1 MENTCTFSEETGTI
15 SCPIRFRNKSILL
28 CIALIVLIVAGSGIY
43 LYWSLDSKKKTLT
56 RQIENQ
62 LQTLA
67 TSHATTI
74 STWLETLI
82 VQGKRLTDAEM
93 FRIYCTTVDEFAGD
107 ISALILPERTYDKD
121 GPMSEILTRQPLIQV
136 MVEEFAG
143 FSGFVA
149 ARVVNRKAT
158 PFLNAPRTNRPLSMG
173 QKMLIA
179 RTIQLGQAVFSP
191 LRKNDQG
198 LLLDLFLPVFSP
210 DQSGPIKTVAVTM
223 FTINATTNLNEI
235 LSLDPGRDQGEHTLL
250 IEQKGDG
257 FREVVPWLAQ
267 GFRTLEMEGNLMTE
281 QGMNIRQGTS
291 FRGKNRVYAL
301 GQKIPQLDL
310 WVVEEID
317 ESVANKDLRSSML
330 REIVISVLMT
340 LIACL
345 ALVLVWWAIME
356 RERRSIALEFKT
368 MADENERQKNFL
380 DTINATI
387 PELIGLK
394 DNGGRYTY
402 VNQTFAATMGKDIH
416 EVIGLD
422 DGALFGFDTGRRL
435 KKSDNDA
442 MARDTTIGCR
452 ETVFIQSQKHIFQIN
467 KVPFRDEHN
476 ERSGILCVYRDVTI
490 EAEHEKKAEKLVN
503 QTISALVKAVE
514 MSDPYLAGHSQMLKL
529 LAAKLA
535 DSTEMNDDD
544 RKTLDIAATL
554 SQIGKLFVDRNLLA
568 KPGKLSDEE
577 RKAVEQHVEFAA
589 DMLDD
594 IDFGLP
600 VRETVVQS
608 NEFLDGSGYP
618 KGLVNNEITPLARI
632 LCVLN
637 TFCALIKPRSYRAA
651 LAPDQAMA
659 ILKERPDLYDQNVV
673 KALESLLPDPDL
685 QSLLAEF

>member
-1 MENTCTFSEETGTI
+1 
-15 SCPIRFRNKSILL
+15 
-28 CIALIVLIVAGSGIY
+28 
-43 LYWSLDSKKKTLT
+43 
-56 RQIENQ
+56 
-62 LQTLA
+62 
-67 TSHATTI
+67 
-74 STWLETLI
+74 
-82 VQGKRLTDAEM
+82 
-93 FRIYCTTVDEFAGD
+93 
-107 ISALILPERTYDKD
+107 
-121 GPMSEILTRQPLIQV
+121 
-136 MVEEFAG
+136 
-143 FSGFVA
+143 
-149 ARVVNRKAT
+149 
-158 PFLNAPRTNRPLSMG
+158 
-173 QKMLIA
+173 
-179 RTIQLGQAVFSP
+179 
-191 LRKNDQG
+191 
-198 LLLDLFLPVFSP
+198 
-210 DQSGPIKTVAVTM
+210 
-223 FTINATTNLNEI
+223 
-235 LSLDPGRDQGEHTLL
+235 
-250 IEQKGDG
+250 
-257 FREVVPWLAQ
+257 
-267 GFRTLEMEGNLMTE
+267 
-281 QGMNIRQGTS
+281 
-291 FRGKNRVYAL
+291 
-301 GQKIPQLDL
+301 
-310 WVVEEID
+310 
-317 ESVANKDLRSSML
+317 
-330 REIVISVLMT
+330 
-340 LIACL
+340 
-345 ALVLVWWAIME
+345 ME